1 MTNDLFIK
9 IVSAILS
16 IIIALITAYVI
27 PAIKSKISSQDL
39 ETILWIIETAVKCAD
54 QIFTKEQW
62 QQKKTYVMQY
72 VIDMADKYIHIKLT
86 PEELDALIEGVVNEL
101 HENGVREVIE

>member
-1 MTNDLFIK
+1 MTNELFLK
-9 IVSAILS
+9 IVSAVLS
-16 IIIALITAYVI
+16 IIVALITAYVI
-27 PAIKSKISSQDL
+27 PAIKSKISNRDL

-62 QQKKTYVMQY
+62 QEKKAYVLQY

-86 PEELDALIEGVVNEL
+86 PEELDALIEGVVNDL
-101 HENGVREVIE
+101 HENGVRESLD